1 MDSFAGFIFF
11 LLIGK
16 WFQNKTYKMLSFERD
31 YTSYFPLAITRLT
44 NNEEEIVEIEALKV
58 DDLILLR
65 NEEVLPS
72 DSLLVSEEA
81 KIDYSFVTGESVPV
95 VKRKGDFI
103 YAGGKLLGQRITL
116 KVQHESNRS
125 HLTRLWNEIKSE
137 KETTS
142 GFLYQNQ
149 LSYYFLIAI
158 FIIALGAS
166 IGWAFIDPTQITRI
180 VVAILI
186 VACPCALALSA
197 PFTFGNIMRLL
208 GRRGLYLKN
217 TNVIERMNSITDIV
231 FDKTGT
237 LTSGSTDK
245 VELIGDELQ
254 LAEKNALYALCN
266 SSTHPLSRG
275 IVNYLRS
282 IGITSN
288 DEIENFQESQ
298 GKGISGIINGLEVKL
313 GSPSYCTIENIDTT
327 ETASYFTVGT
337 KKGRFVFS
345 SELRIGIPEL
355 MKRLKKYNL
364 HVLSG
369 DKDKDF
375 ELLNKI
381 FPKESV
387 ILFEQSPADKL
398 NYITKLSLEGKK
410 VLMVGD
416 GLNDAGALGKADV
429 GIAVSEDVFRF
440 TPSSDAIIEASKLSI
455 LDRLLSISNFS
466 KTVLLVC
473 LIFSLTY
480 NLIGLSFA
488 ISGNLS
494 PLVAAI
500 LMPISSITVV
510 IISTFLIQGKK

>member
-1 MDSFAGFIFF
+1 
-11 LLIGK
+11 
-16 WFQNKTYKMLSFERD
+16 
-31 YTSYFPLAITRLT
+31 
-44 NNEEEIVEIEALKV
+44 
-58 DDLILLR
+58 
-65 NEEVLPS
+65 
-72 DSLLVSEEA
+72 
-81 KIDYSFVTGESVPV
+81 
-95 VKRKGDFI
+95 
-103 YAGGKLLGQRITL
+103 
-116 KVQHESNRS
+116 
-125 HLTRLWNEIKSE
+125 
-137 KETTS
+137 
-142 GFLYQNQ
+142 
-149 LSYYFLIAI
+149 
-158 FIIALGAS
+158 
-166 IGWAFIDPTQITRI
+166 
-180 VVAILI
+180 
-186 VACPCALALSA
+186 
-197 PFTFGNIMRLL
+197 
-208 GRRGLYLKN
+208 
-217 TNVIERMNSITDIV
+217 MNSITDIV

-254 LAEKNALYALCN
+254 LVEKNALYALCN

-275 IVNYLRS
+275 IVNYLRYQ
-282 IGITSN
+282 GIASN
-288 DEIENFQESQ
+288 DEIDNFQESQ
-298 GKGISGIINGLEVKL
+298 GKGISGTINGLEVNL
-313 GSPSYCTIENIDTT
+313 GSPSYCNIVNKDST
-327 ETASYFTVGT
+327 ETASYFTVGN

-355 MKRLKKYNL
+355 MNRLSNYKL

-369 DKDKDF
+369 DKDKDLT
-375 ELLNKI
+375 LLKSI
-381 FPKESV
+381 FPHESV

-398 NYITKLSLEGKK
+398 NYITNLSLEGKK

-455 LDRLLSISNFS
+455 LDQLLSISNYS

-480 NLIGLSFA
+480 NIIGLSFA

-510 IISTFLIQGKK
+510 ILSTFLIQGKK